1 MKFVKLPEKWN
12 FSGEHAFNAKKSGN
26 ICPIFIMK
34 SKIIFLFVIGLLSI
48 GAIYGQKVAQ
58 GRICGNP
65 NIKCKTDSAM
75 FSANDIQFEVPRN
88 SVISESEPFYAV
100 IIKSSSVKDFFGGE
114 EDCKAVDTEE
124 ERLSAQKLFPNNKVF
139 SQRCG
144 YDSLYYTGVKENTV
158 FLAVYAGKTLAQAQS
173 FLKTVNAAGKF
184 KGAYIKRL
192 QVQFNGT

>member
-1 MKFVKLPEKWN
+1 
-12 FSGEHAFNAKKSGN
+12 
-26 ICPIFIMK
+26 MK
-34 SKIIFLFVIGLLSI
+34 SKIIFLLVTVLLSL
-48 GAIYGQKVAQ
+48 GAVYGQKVTQ

-65 NIKCKTDSAM
+65 NIKCKTDVTI
-75 FSANDIQFEVPRN
+75 FGANDIQFEAPRN

-100 IIKSSSVKDFFGGE
+100 ILKSSPIKDFFGGE
-114 EDCKAVDTEE
+114 EDCKPVDTEE
-124 ERLSAQKLFPNNKVF
+124 ERLTAQKLFPNNKVF

-192 QVQFNGT
+192 QAQFNGT